1 MNHPYYPL
9 DAVIAN
15 YVPNSSPTLLIVTA
29 FGAMAG
35 LAVVAA
41 YHLTSANARFIDR
54 FAASWFALCA
64 FSHVAFEGYYLYHRS
79 EIAGMNTLFA
89 QLWKEYTLSDSRY
102 LTLDVFTV
110 CVEAITVF
118 AWGPLSLLTLLAI
131 IRDDPARHPSQ
142 IVICTAHLYGV
153 ALYYLTNWAE
163 GVSYSRPEF
172 LYYWVYYAGMNAP
185 WVIVPL
191 CKPPTS
197 LPLVQRYSGAYMG
210 ADRWCPNRAVA

>member
-1 MNHPYYPL
+1 
-9 DAVIAN
+9 
-15 YVPNSSPTLLIVTA
+15 
-29 FGAMAG
+29 
-35 LAVVAA
+35 
-41 YHLTSANARFIDR
+41 
-54 FAASWFALCA
+54 
-64 FSHVAFEGYYLYHRS
+64 
-79 EIAGMNTLFA
+79 MNTLFA

-110 CVEAITVF
+110 CVEAITVVCAPTLLEMTLSMRRVPQYPDLTLRQKF
-118 AWGPLSLLTLLAI
+118 AWGPLALLTLLAI
-131 IRDDPARHPSQ
+131 IRDHPARHPSQ

-197 LPLVQRYSGAYMG
+197 PLAQRYPGH
-210 ADRWCPNRAVA
+210 RL